1 MSSQQNKGARFE
13 LLPALKLDFGSIT
26 DGTDIPPP
34 PESPIEP
41 AYTPSKTSD
50 GSNASSE
57 AKEPTTTTTTTTT
70 HTHENKAGPRSLADS
85 APPSPAASGHQDSIA
100 PESARNVANVYR
112 PTSRGAASAASAA
125 DSEKTK
131 RASGWFKRLRSGDTQ
146 SRRRSSLLSL
156 EQTHVPTAPKL
167 TPAKP
172 PPKIPNLVHLES
184 ESSSFGSDLFDH
196 IK

>member
-1 MSSQQNKGARFE
+1 MAQ
-13 LLPALKLDFGSIT
+13 
-26 DGTDIPPP
+26 
-34 PESPIEP
+34 ES
-41 AYTPSKTSD
+41 T
-50 GSNASSE
+50 
-57 AKEPTTTTTTTTT
+57 
-70 HTHENKAGPRSLADS
+70 
-85 APPSPAASGHQDSIA
+85 
-100 PESARNVANVYR
+100 RNVANVYR
-112 PTSRGAASAASAA
+112 PASRGAASAASAA

-156 EQTHVPTAPKL
+156 EQTNANVPTAPKL

-184 ESSSFGSDLFDH
+184 EGSSFGSDLFDH

>member
-1 MSSQQNKGARFE
+1 MSSQQKKSVAGARFE

-41 AYTPSKTSD
+41 TYTPSKTSK
-50 GSNASSE
+50 GSNASIE
-57 AKEPTTTTTTTTT
+57 AREPIPTTD
-70 HTHENKAGPRSLADS
+70 ENKAGPRSLAEN
-85 APPSPAASGHQDSIA
+85 APPSPAASGHHDSIVQ
-100 PESARNVANVYR
+100 ESGLSVANVYR
-112 PTSRGAASAASAA
+112 PASRGASSAA

-131 RASGWFKRLRSGDTQ
+131 RASGWFKRLRSGDHQ

-156 EQTHVPTAPKL
+156 EQTSVPAASKP

-172 PPKIPNLVHLES
+172 PPKIPNIVHLES
-184 ESSSFGSDLFDH
+184 ENSSFGSGLFDH
-196 IK
+196 I

>member
-1 MSSQQNKGARFE
+1 MSSQQKKSAAGARFE

-41 AYTPSKTSD
+41 TYTPSKTSD
-50 GSNASSE
+50 GSNASIG
-57 AKEPTTTTTTTTT
+57 AKEPTSS
-70 HTHENKAGPRSLADS
+70 THENKAGPRSLADN
-85 APPSPAASGHQDSIA
+85 APPSPAASGHQDSIIQ
-100 PESARNVANVYR
+100 ESARSVANVYR
-112 PTSRGAASAASAA
+112 PASRGAASAASAA

-156 EQTHVPTAPKL
+156 EQTNVPTASKS

>member
-1 MSSQQNKGARFE
+1 MSSQHKKTAAGARFE

-41 AYTPSKTSD
+41 TYTPSKTSG
-50 GSNASSE
+50 GSNASTE
-57 AKEPTTTTTTTTT
+57 AKQEPTVTT
-70 HTHENKAGPRSLADS
+70 THENKAGPRSLADN

-100 PESARNVANVYR
+100 PESARNVVNVYR
-112 PTSRGAASAASAA
+112 PASRGAASAASAA

-156 EQTHVPTAPKL
+156 EQTNVPTASKL